1 MTNAVRS
8 LKAKAASF
16 MMAMVMLF
24 GVLVIAAPQAS
35 AATTPEYFFRY
46 NETTGTYTPLAMGH
60 ATVNHAVDNGDGT
73 ITLYMQEMSIATLR
87 GYVSSFELA
96 DVDGNVISDNLV
108 TISQEY
114 QDYLD
119 AFDGDESEYLAYLNA
134 YVGITHTITYEGS
147 AGDYVR
153 VILNMDI
160 RNTQTGDIFQHPTI
174 DCFVK
179 I

>member
-1 MTNAVRS
+1 
-8 LKAKAASF
+8 

-46 NETTGTYTPLAMGH
+46 NETTDTYTPLAMGH
-60 ATVNHAVDNGDGT
+60 ATVNDAVDNGDGT

-96 DVDGNVISDNLV
+96 DASGNPISENLV
-108 TISQEY
+108 EISPEY
-114 QDYLD
+114 EAYLA
-119 AFDGDESEYLAYLNA
+119 AFTGSESEYLAYLNA
-134 YVGITHTITYEGS
+134 YTGITHTITYEGVS
-147 AGDYVR
+147 GQYVP
-153 VILNMDI
+153 VILHMDI
-160 RNTQTGDIFQHPTI
+160 RNTTTGEIFEHPVITCLI
-174 DCFVK
+174 K